1 MQLLFT
7 CTHTN
12 TLVIMEMLIIII
24 VTTIGTFKNEMKRSL
39 VWFTSKT
46 RLTHSVYLRA

>member
-1 MQLLFT
+1 MQLLFA
-7 CTHTN
+7 CVHTN
-12 TLVIMEMLIIII
+12 TLVIMVMLIII
-24 VTTIGTFKNEMKRSL
+24 VVMTIGTFKNEMKKSL